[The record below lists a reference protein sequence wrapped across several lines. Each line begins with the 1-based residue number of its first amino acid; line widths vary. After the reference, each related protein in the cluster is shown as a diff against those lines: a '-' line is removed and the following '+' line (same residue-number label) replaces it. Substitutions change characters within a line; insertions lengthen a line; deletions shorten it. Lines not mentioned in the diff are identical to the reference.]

1 MVNLI
6 FILDSVLMYGA
17 YSNYSKEKRPYVT
30 RKFQFQIKF
39 HRARCWRAGGD
50 SRLNLLPP
58 AVGAHPPPFGR
69 SLDRQTVKAR
79 TLSPHFYRVGT
90 GCYVIRVAAYFTAR
104 R

>member
-50 SRLNLLPP
+50 SRLNLLPR
-58 AVGAHPPPFGR
+58 AVGAHRPRFWP
-69 SLDRQTVKAR
+69 SLDRQPVTAR
-79 TLSPHFYRVGT
+79 TLSPHFYRGRT
-90 GCYVIRVAAYFTAR
+90 ACYVLLVAAYCTP
-104 R
+104 